1 VSGHSRFVIAGL
13 TVSVSGYQYPTSDD
27 VWDGNW
33 LVLQAELVAPGCE
46 ISHRG
51 AFVRTDELAKF
62 EKELSALQSLKSNVA
77 NLDCMEPYLDVCV
90 ARDGSLGALEITVS
104 LTPDNLNQ
112 THNLKFSGDLSDIPN
127 VISELRQIGRLYP
140 VRGLGND

>member
-1 VSGHSRFVIAGL
+1 VSEHSRFVIAGL
-13 TVSVSGYQYPTSDD
+13 TVSVRGYQYPTSED

-33 LVLQAELVAPGCE
+33 LVVQSELVAPGCE
-46 ISHRG
+46 VSHRG
-51 AFVRTDELAKF
+51 SFVRTSELAKF
-62 EKELSALQSLKSNVA
+62 ERELVALQSLESNVA
-77 NLDCMEPYLDVCV
+77 KLDCMEPYLDVCV

-112 THNLKFSGDLSDIPN
+112 THIIKFAGDLSEIPN

-140 VRGLGND
+140 VKGLGID